1 MFTIIGADGK
11 EYGPVST
18 EQIRQWFAEGRANA
32 LTQMKA
38 EGSTEWKPL
47 GSFPEFA
54 ASVASGAVPPPTAP
68 VQPRPHVPNY
78 LVPAILSTVCCC
90 LPFGIVAIVF
100 AAQVNAKLQAGDMR
114 SAMEAS
120 RRAKTWCWIA
130 VACGLIATLLWLTLL
145 KLHAIGVH
153 RAW

>member
-1 MFTIIGADGK
+1 MFKMIGADGK

-18 EQIRQWFAEGRANA
+18 EQIRQWITEGRANA
-32 LTQMKA
+32 LTQVKA

-54 ASVASGAVPPPTAP
+54 VSAGSGAAPPAPPP

-78 LVPAILSTVCCC
+78 LVPAIFSTICCC
-90 LPFGIVAIVF
+90 LPFGIVAIIF
-100 AAQVNAKLQAGDMR
+100 AAQVNTRLQAGDLQG
-114 SAMEAS
+114 AMQAS
-120 RRAKTWCWIA
+120 HRARMWFWIA
-130 VACGLIATLLWLTLL
+130 VACGLITTLLWLPLL
-145 KLHAIGVH
+145 RLHAIRIH